1 MSNPD
6 RQSILQAIIEGAL
19 RAAAD
24 PAVTAVLRSWD
35 YYDPGTSVQPL
46 MPLLIVSVTSDRDL
60 GIDLGLYTASAQIS
74 LICDWSPGI
83 RDMYDRIR
91 SSVRSAMHALTGA
104 SVSGLMIDGI
114 QEISCTEPE
123 MIDPDGDTVFGQ
135 TLSYN
140 LWFEAPVTEDAIIDQ
155 EIYLVARDP
164 ETGCLYTTVQADDPR
179 RITRWACAG
188 AEPGTA
194 AVEGLPSVRV
204 SYAYGAWADRASLN
218 YSDPVTPLSTSI
230 PQISTP

>member
-83 RDMYDRIR
+83 RDMYDRVR
-91 SSVRSAMHALTGA
+91 SSVRSTMHALTGA
-104 SVSGLMIDGI
+104 AVSGLMIDGI

-155 EIYLVARDP
+155 EIYLVARDL
-164 ETGCLYTTVQADDPR
+164 ETGYLYTTVQADDPR
-179 RITRWACAG
+179 RITRWADGENPA
-188 AEPGTA
+188 
-194 AVEGLPSVRV
+194 RV
-204 SYAYGAWADRASLN
+204 SYGYGAWADRASLA
-218 YSDPVTPLSTSI
+218 YSDPVSPLSTSI
-230 PQISTP
+230 PPLTTP